1 MAAASDPIAALREAG
16 SGIAAVLADILVS
29 RFELAGLEA
38 REAAVRLA
46 QVAILACL
54 GAGLLVV
61 GAALVLLAVILA
73 APPQWRAVTAGGGAA
88 LAIATGAVYLLR
100 LRARLARLPGLFA
113 ATAEALKKDRAC
125 F

>member
-1 MAAASDPIAALREAG
+1 MAALREAG
-16 SGIAAVLADILVS
+16 LGIAAVLADILVS
-29 RFELAGLEA
+29 RLELAGLEA

-46 QVAILACL
+46 QVVILACL

-61 GAALVLLAVILA
+61 GAALALLAVILA
-73 APPQWRAVTAGGGAA
+73 APPQWRAATAGGGALLV
-88 LAIATGAVYLLR
+88 LAAGAVYLLR

-113 ATAEALKKDRAC
+113 ATAEALAKDKAC